1 MDCIEHTQKGNH
13 FGYGSS
19 RLNGQRGTMH
29 RVEYCKAH
37 GITLGSIK
45 GLVVR
50 HTCDNARCINPKHL
64 VIGTQQDNMA
74 DRCARQ
80 RTNKGEARPQSKLT
94 KEDVSFIRAN
104 YKRYSKVW
112 NTNTLAK
119 RFNVQQSLIQRVVV
133 GESWAHIE

>member
-1 MDCIEHTQKGNH
+1 MSCIEHTQKGNH

-37 GITLGSIK
+37 DITLGSIK

-64 VIGTQQDNMA
+64 VIGTHRDNMA

-80 RTNKGEARPQSKLT
+80 RTNKGEDRPQSILT
-94 KEDVSFIRAN
+94 DAQVRFIREH
-104 YKRYSKVW
+104 YVRYSREWGTVAIARMLGVHHR
-112 NTNTLAK
+112 T
-119 RFNVQQSLIQRVVV
+119 VQGVTS
-133 GESWAHIE
+133 GEAWTHIE